1 MPEGT
6 LEVGVG
12 LAIAGVTAY
21 GFTVVAARALGP
33 TDYAPLS
40 VLWAMVFVAGP
51 GFFLPIEQ
59 EVSRALAARRAHGVG
74 TGPVIRRAAL
84 FGASIAL
91 LLLAAMLLLSPLLVS
106 NLFSGDWLLFV
117 GLVLGMLGYCVEH
130 LARGT
135 YSGLG
140 RFRPYSVVVGGEA
153 LLRFLICLVL
163 ALASVS
169 YAGWYG
175 LALGIAPVCA
185 VLISLRRQHGMVT
198 EGPDA
203 PWSELSGALGA
214 LLVGSVLAM
223 VLVNGGP
230 IAMQILAGE
239 DQKELVSQ
247 FFTAVIIARIPLF
260 LFQAVQ
266 AALLPKLSALASA
279 GKFDEFQLGFRKLVA
294 VVASVG
300 AVAVVAAFA
309 IGPWAIR
316 LLYGPEFNLGH
327 RTVGL
332 LAAGSVLFMLA
343 QAMAQAVI
351 ALGGHTRM
359 ALCWLAAV
367 ATFVIVTA
375 AGQDLYLRVEM
386 GLLVGCAVACL
397 GMAALVRQLVRS
409 GASVHTGDLI
419 EAIHDFG
426 VEP

>member
-1 MPEGT
+1 
-6 LEVGVG
+6 
-12 LAIAGVTAY
+12 
-21 GFTVVAARALGP
+21 
-33 TDYAPLS
+33 
-40 VLWAMVFVAGP
+40 MVFVVGP
-51 GFFLPIEQ
+51 GFFLPVEQ
-59 EVSRALAARRAHGVG
+59 EVGRALAARRARGVG

-84 FGASIAL
+84 FGAVIAL
-91 LLLAAMLLLSPLLVS
+91 LLLVGMLLVSPWLVS

-117 GLVLGMLGYCVEH
+117 GLLLGMLGYCVEY

-140 RFRPYSVVVGGEA
+140 RFRPYSIVVGGEA
-153 LLRFLICLVL
+153 LVRFVICVVL
-163 ALASVS
+163 ALAAVG

-185 VLISLRRQHGMVT
+185 VLFSLRGQHGMVT

-203 PWSELSGALGA
+203 PWSELSTALGA

-223 VLVNGGP
+223 LLVNGGP
-230 IAMQILAGE
+230 IAVQILAGE

-279 GKFDEFQLGFRKLVA
+279 GKFDEFRSGFRKLVG
-294 VVASVG
+294 VVAGVG
-300 AVAVVAAFA
+300 AVAVVAAFV

-316 LLYGPEFNLGH
+316 LLYGPGFTLGH

-359 ALCWLAAV
+359 ALCWLVAV
-367 ATFVIVTA
+367 ITFVIVTA
-375 AGQDLYLRVEM
+375 LGNDLYLRVEL
-386 GLLVGCAVACL
+386 GLLAGCAVACV

-419 EAIHDFG
+419 EAIHEFG

>member
-1 MPEGT
+1 
-6 LEVGVG
+6 
-12 LAIAGVTAY
+12 
-21 GFTVVAARALGP
+21 
-33 TDYAPLS
+33 
-40 VLWAMVFVAGP
+40 
-51 GFFLPIEQ
+51 
-59 EVSRALAARRAHGVG
+59 
-74 TGPVIRRAAL
+74 
-84 FGASIAL
+84 
-91 LLLAAMLLLSPLLVS
+91 
-106 NLFSGDWLLFV
+106 
-117 GLVLGMLGYCVEH
+117 MLGYCVEY

-140 RFRPYSVVVGGEA
+140 RFRPYSIVVGGEA
-153 LLRFLICLVL
+153 LVRFVICVVL
-163 ALASVS
+163 ALAAVG

-185 VLISLRRQHGMVT
+185 VLFSLRGQHGMVT

-203 PWSELSGALGA
+203 PWSELSTALGA

-223 VLVNGGP
+223 LLVNGGP
-230 IAMQILAGE
+230 IAVQILAGE

-279 GKFDEFQLGFRKLVA
+279 GKFDEFRSGFRKLVG
-294 VVASVG
+294 VVAGVG
-300 AVAVVAAFA
+300 AVAVVAAFV

-316 LLYGPEFNLGH
+316 LLYGPGFTLGH

-332 LAAGSVLFMLA
+332 LAAGSMLFMLA

-359 ALCWLAAV
+359 ALCWLVAV
-367 ATFVIVTA
+367 ITFVIVTA
-375 AGQDLYLRVEM
+375 LGNDLYLRVEL
-386 GLLVGCAVACL
+386 GLLAGCAVACV

-419 EAIHDFG
+419 EAIHEFG

>member
-6 LEVGVG
+6 LEVGIG
-12 LAIAGVTAY
+12 LAVAGVTAY
-21 GFTVVAARALGP
+21 GFTVVAARALGA

-59 EVSRALAARRAHGVG
+59 EVSRALASRRVRRLG

-84 FGASIAL
+84 FGALIAL
-91 LLLAAMLLLSPLLVS
+91 LLLVVMLVLSPWMVS
-106 NLFSGDWLLFV
+106 NLFSGEWLLFV

-140 RFRPYSVVVGGEA
+140 RFRPYSLVVGGEA
-153 LLRFLICLVL
+153 LLRFLICVL
-163 ALASVS
+163 LAMASVT

-175 LALGIAPVCA
+175 LALGIAPICA
-185 VLISLRRQHGMVT
+185 VLFSLRGQHGMVT
-198 EGPDA
+198 DGPDA
-203 PWSELSGALGA
+203 PWSELSTALGA
-214 LLVGSVLAM
+214 LLAGSVLAM
-223 VLVNGGP
+223 LLVNGGP

-239 DQKELVSQ
+239 DQQELVSQ

-266 AALLPKLSALASA
+266 AALLPKLSGLASA
-279 GKFDEFQLGFRKLVA
+279 GRFDEFRIGFRKLVV
-294 VVASVG
+294 VVAGVG
-300 AVAVVAAFA
+300 GVAVVFAFA

-316 LLYGPEFNLGH
+316 LLYGPEFDLGH

-359 ALCWLAAV
+359 AFCWLAAV
-367 ATFVIVTA
+367 ITFVVVTA
-375 AGQDLYLRVEM
+375 LGSDLYLRVEM
-386 GLLVGCAVACL
+386 GLLVGSAVACL
-397 GMAALVRQLVRS
+397 GMAVLVRQLVRG

>member
-1 MPEGT
+1 LPEGT
-6 LEVGVG
+6 LEVGIG
-12 LAIAGVTAY
+12 LAVAGVTAY
-21 GFTVVAARALGP
+21 GFTVVAARALGA

-59 EVSRALAARRAHGVG
+59 EVSRALASRRVRRLG

-84 FGASIAL
+84 FGALIAL
-91 LLLAAMLLLSPLLVS
+91 LLLVVMLVLSPWMVS
-106 NLFSGDWLLFV
+106 NLFSGEWLLFV

-140 RFRPYSVVVGGEA
+140 RFRPYSLVVGGEA
-153 LLRFLICLVL
+153 LLRFLICVL
-163 ALASVS
+163 LAMASVT

-175 LALGIAPVCA
+175 LALGIAPICA
-185 VLISLRRQHGMVT
+185 VLFSLRGQHGMVT
-198 EGPDA
+198 DGPDA
-203 PWSELSGALGA
+203 PWSELSTALGA
-214 LLVGSVLAM
+214 LLAGSVLAM
-223 VLVNGGP
+223 LLVNGGP

-239 DQKELVSQ
+239 DQQELVSQ

-266 AALLPKLSALASA
+266 AALLPKLSGLASA
-279 GKFDEFQLGFRKLVA
+279 GRFDEFRIGFRKLVV
-294 VVASVG
+294 VVAGVG
-300 AVAVVAAFA
+300 GVAVVFAFA

-316 LLYGPEFNLGH
+316 LLYGPEFDLGH

-359 ALCWLAAV
+359 AFCWLAAV
-367 ATFVIVTA
+367 ITFVVVTA
-375 AGQDLYLRVEM
+375 LGSDLYLRVEM
-386 GLLVGCAVACL
+386 GLLVGSAVACL
-397 GMAALVRQLVRS
+397 GMAVLVRQLVRS

>member
-1 MPEGT
+1 LPEGT
-6 LEVGVG
+6 LEVGIG
-12 LAIAGVTAY
+12 LAVAGVTAY
-21 GFTVVAARALGP
+21 GFTVVAARALGA

-59 EVSRALAARRAHGVG
+59 EVSRALASRRVRRLG

-84 FGASIAL
+84 FGALIAL
-91 LLLAAMLLLSPLLVS
+91 LLLVVMLVLSPWMVS
-106 NLFSGDWLLFV
+106 NLFSGEWLLFV

-140 RFRPYSVVVGGEA
+140 RFRPYSLVVGGEA
-153 LLRFLICLVL
+153 LLRFLICVL
-163 ALASVS
+163 LAMASVT

-175 LALGIAPVCA
+175 LALGIAPICA
-185 VLISLRRQHGMVT
+185 VLFSLRGQHGMVT
-198 EGPDA
+198 DGPDA
-203 PWSELSGALGA
+203 PWSELSTALGA
-214 LLVGSVLAM
+214 LLAGSVLAM
-223 VLVNGGP
+223 LLVNGGP

-239 DQKELVSQ
+239 DQQELVSQ

-266 AALLPKLSALASA
+266 AALLPKLSGLASA
-279 GKFDEFQLGFRKLVA
+279 GRFDEFRIGFRKLVV
-294 VVASVG
+294 VVAGVG
-300 AVAVVAAFA
+300 GVAVVFAFA

-316 LLYGPEFNLGH
+316 LLYGPEFDLGH

-359 ALCWLAAV
+359 AFCWLAAV
-367 ATFVIVTA
+367 ITFVVVTA
-375 AGQDLYLRVEM
+375 LGSDLYLRVEM
-386 GLLVGCAVACL
+386 GLLVGSAVACL
-397 GMAALVRQLVRS
+397 GMAVLVRQLVRG